1 MHMVH
6 YIKVNILKKYS
17 TIIIMHFFRI
27 TETKT
32 NRYYIKKFK
41 KLKE

>member
-1 MHMVH
+1 MHMIH

-17 TIIIMHFFRI
+17 TIIMHFFRI